1 MGPILAF
8 SEVGE
13 TIDYRFAGLFIKKT
27 NTKWAASSV
36 VEREVDVF
44 EAVGSIPTTPSVFS
58 KVEESL
64 EERKVDLVLFSD
76 G

>member
-44 EAVGSIPTTPSVFS
+44 EAIGSIPMPPTLYSNI
-58 KVEESL
+58 VESQ
-64 EERKVDLVLFSD
+64 

>member
-1 MGPILAF
+1 MIDNHFTEFFFKISKVNWAF

-44 EAVGSIPTTPSVFS
+44 EAIGSIPMPPTLYS
-58 KVEESL
+58 KQ
-64 EERKVDLVLFSD
+64 
-76 G
+76 